1 MIVEENI
8 ELQFKKFEYFIKK
21 IEITGLGPGNIKKLF
36 DGGINT
42 PKKLFAAKITDLA
55 KISSFKDK
63 MATKLYDAIQ
73 ECKSG
78 ITCLKIMS
86 ASNVM
91 GRGLGSKKIEIII
104 NAYPDI
110 LKTRYI
116 PTIIELVKLK
126 GVENTTATLFITNLP
141 KFFEFVDSNSF
152 DCLDEKAVDKPVIQE
167 IDNSLKDE
175 KIVFTGFRSKELEDI
190 IKAKQGE
197 ILASASKKTT
207 IVITKNLKS
216 ETAKITKA
224 KEMGAKIIDY
234 ADFLKLYKINI

>member
-1 MIVEENI
+1 
-8 ELQFKKFEYFIKK
+8 
-21 IEITGLGPGNIKKLF
+21 
-36 DGGINT
+36 
-42 PKKLFAAKITDLA
+42 
-55 KISSFKDK
+55 
-63 MATKLYDAIQ
+63 
-73 ECKSG
+73 
-78 ITCLKIMS
+78 
-86 ASNVM
+86 M